1 MRVPCHV
8 LSVVTVVKRR
18 MDSVDEER
26 DRLGRLPGEV
36 KVMMAIDMTQAMVG
50 VCAEGIRAE
59 FPGIS
64 EREVLEK
71 LRERLDWSKR
81 WQKRGRRR
89 L

>member
-1 MRVPCHV
+1 VF
-8 LSVVTVVKRR
+8 VVAALTKRR
-18 MDSVDEER
+18 TQSADERWEE
-26 DRLGRLPGEV
+26 LGRLPGEV

-50 VCAEGIRAE
+50 VCAEGIRAQ

-64 EREVLEK
+64 EEEVREK
-71 LRERLDWSKR
+71 LRERLDWGGR